1 MLILKTIVVGIP
13 LAVLFFF
20 GGVGFARGEG
30 GAFGCSL
37 YYASRLQGAEITYT
51 NISFRNLASK
61 GTITIEKVDI
71 YQSDGTLAAGL
82 ASGKYPSGFRGSL
95 GPHQYTSLRL
105 TDVLKT
111 PPAIP
116 GLQAI
121 VSWTTDS
128 AGVSPMVTSVFLTFG
143 RDPKSG
149 AEKESRARHVLPC
162 VPMGR

>member
-1 MLILKTIVVGIP
+1 MKWTMAGLSLGI
-13 LAVLFFF
+13 LFFIGNLDLARAA
-20 GGVGFARGEG
+20 GGKS
-30 GAFGCSL
+30 GCSL
-37 YYASRLQGAEITYT
+37 YYATRLEGAEITYT

-111 PPAIP
+111 PPAVP

-143 RDPKSG
+143 RDPKTG
-149 AEKESRARHVLPC
+149 VEKESRARHVLPC
-162 VPMGR
+162 VTMGR

>member
-1 MLILKTIVVGIP
+1 MKSIVAGVCATIL
-13 LAVLFFF
+13 LF
-20 GGVGFARGEG
+20 GALGFAQAAG
-30 GAFGCSL
+30 GKSGCSL
-37 YYASRLQGAEITYT
+37 YYATRLEGAEITYS

-105 TDVLKT
+105 SDVLKT
-111 PPAIP
+111 PPAGP

-121 VSWTTDS
+121 VSWTADS
-128 AGVSPMVTSVFLTFG
+128 SGVVPMVTSVFLTFG
-143 RDPKSG
+143 RDPKTG
-149 AEKESRARHVLPC
+149 AEKDSRARHVLPC
-162 VPMGR
+162 VPMSR

>member
-1 MLILKTIVVGIP
+1 MKSIVVGLLVVSFLLGT
-13 LAVLFFF
+13 LAL
-20 GGVGFARGEG
+20 AQAAEG
-30 GAFGCSL
+30 TVGCSL
-37 YYASRLQGAEITYT
+37 YYASRLDGAEITYS
-51 NISFRNLASK
+51 NISFRNLAEK
-61 GTITIEKVDI
+61 GTLTIERIDI
-71 YQSDGTLAAGL
+71 YQADGTLAAGL

-111 PPAIP
+111 PPAVP

-143 RDPKSG
+143 RDPKTG
-149 AEKESRARHVLPC
+149 VEKESRARHVLPC
-162 VPMGR
+162 VTMGR

>member
-1 MLILKTIVVGIP
+1 MKSIVVGLLLVSFLLGTLG
-13 LAVLFFF
+13 LAQ
-20 GGVGFARGEG
+20 AAEG
-30 GAFGCSL
+30 TVGCSL
-37 YYASRLQGAEITYT
+37 YYASRLDGAEITYT

-95 GPHQYTSLRL
+95 GPRQYTSLRL
-105 TDVLKT
+105 TDVLKA
-111 PPAIP
+111 PPAVP

-143 RDPKSG
+143 R
-149 AEKESRARHVLPC
+149 
-162 VPMGR
+162 

>member
-1 MLILKTIVVGIP
+1 MKWTMAGLSLGI
-13 LAVLFFF
+13 LFFIGNLDLAQAA
-20 GGVGFARGEG
+20 GGKS
-30 GAFGCSL
+30 GCSL
-37 YYASRLQGAEITYT
+37 YYATRLEGAEITYS

-105 TDVLKT
+105 SDVLKI
-111 PPAIP
+111 PPASP

-121 VSWTTDS
+121 VAWTADAPS
-128 AGVSPMVTSVFLTFG
+128 VSPMVTSVFLTFG
-143 RDPKSG
+143 RDPKTG

-162 VPMGR
+162 VPMSR

>member
-1 MLILKTIVVGIP
+1 MKSIVCLFV
-13 LAVLFFF
+13 AAFFF
-20 GGVGFARGEG
+20 GTAGLAQAAG
-30 GAFGCSL
+30 GRLGCSL
-37 YYASRLQGAEITYT
+37 YYTSRLDGAEITYT

-61 GTITIEKVDI
+61 GNLTIEKVDL

-82 ASGKYPSGFRGSL
+82 ASGKFPAGFRSTL

-105 TDVLKT
+105 PDVLKT
-111 PPAIP
+111 PPATS

-121 VSWTTDS
+121 VSWTANS
-128 AGVSPMVTSVFLTFG
+128 SGVLPMVTSVFLTFG
-143 RDPKSG
+143 RDPKTG